1 MKMRIRMNAFK
12 SILLA
17 VHVFLT
23 VAGCVFFGTQLPA
36 GRIKWTAFVL
46 LFLLCVLGIG
56 YYLYFRKRFV
66 DFSEEICRKA
76 DQMIWDGNDRDGYVC
91 YQNDN
96 DDYARYEDYS
106 RYHNQET
113 LSSKLIMELEKLED
127 ITRSRLSESEQE
139 KEKLQKTI
147 SEIAHQVKTPLSN
160 IRMYQ
165 DMLKEPRLSEEEA
178 EKFMEITE
186 RQLEKLEFLIDSL
199 IKASR
204 LESDLIRLHIEDGS
218 IFHTLTISVDGI
230 VRQAD
235 RKQLGLSV
243 CCDPAIKAFHD
254 VKWTAEA
261 IGNIL
266 DNAVKYTSEGGQ
278 IRIDV
283 HQGELY
289 AEIRIRDTG
298 KGISPA
304 HYNDI
309 FKRFYRESSAR
320 NTGGLGLGLYI
331 ARNIVMRE
339 GGYVMV
345 RSVPGEGSAFSI
357 FLPMNQVL

>member
-1 MKMRIRMNAFK
+1 MNAFK
-12 SILLA
+12 SILQA

-36 GRIKWTAFVL
+36 GRIKWISFVF
-46 LFLLCVLGIG
+46 LFLLCVLGSG

-66 DFSEEICRKA
+66 DFSEEICQKA
-76 DQMIWDGNDRDGYVC
+76 DQMIWNGNERDRYGE
-91 YQNDN
+91 NRN
-96 DDYARYEDYS
+96 DDFDYS
-106 RYHNQET
+106 HNQET

-127 ITRSRLSESEQE
+127 IIRSRLSESEQE

-165 DMLKEPRLSEEEA
+165 DMLKEPGLSGEEA

-266 DNAVKYTSEGGQ
+266 DNAVKYTSEGGR

>member
-1 MKMRIRMNAFK
+1 MNAFK
-12 SILLA
+12 SILQA

-36 GRIKWTAFVL
+36 GRIKWISFVF

-76 DQMIWDGNDRDGYVC
+76 DQMIWNGNERDRYSE
-91 YQNDN
+91 NRN
-96 DDYARYEDYS
+96 DDFDYS
-106 RYHNQET
+106 HNQET

-127 ITRSRLSESEQE
+127 IIRSRLSESEQE

-165 DMLKEPRLSEEEA
+165 DMLKEPGLSGEEA

-266 DNAVKYTSEGGQ
+266 DNAVKYTPEGGR

-345 RSVPGEGSAFSI
+345 RSVLGEGSAFSI